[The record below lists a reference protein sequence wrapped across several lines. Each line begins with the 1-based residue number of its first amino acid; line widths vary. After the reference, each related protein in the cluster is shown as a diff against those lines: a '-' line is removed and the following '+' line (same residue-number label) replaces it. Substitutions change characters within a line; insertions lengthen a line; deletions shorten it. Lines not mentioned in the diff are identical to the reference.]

1 MSKDNLSPE
10 LQTMV
15 ERRYPEDW
23 SEIDT
28 RAVDTVRV
36 LAADAVQECG
46 SGHPGTAM
54 SLAPLAYTLYQRVIN
69 HDPADVHWAGRD
81 RFVLSVGHS
90 SLTQYI
96 QLYLGGFGLEMDDL
110 EQLRTWGSR
119 TPGHPEV
126 HHTDGVE
133 ITTGPLGQGLAS
145 SVGMAMAARKERG
158 LFDPEAPAGESPFDH
173 YVYTLASDGDLQ
185 EGVTA
190 EASSLAGT
198 QKLGNLIVFWD
209 DNRISIEDDTN
220 IAFNEDVVARYEA
233 YGWHVQTVESGEDVV
248 AIEEAVKAAQAET
261 ERPSFIRVKT
271 VIGYP
276 APNKMNTGGVHGA
289 ALGDDEVAATK
300 EVLGFDPERS
310 FHIDD
315 DVIAHTRKLRERG
328 AEKHAAWQKKFDEW
342 AAANPENKALF
353 DRMLARELPQDF
365 DAELPVW
372 EPGESLATRKASE
385 ATIQALAASL
395 PEMWGGSAD
404 LAGSNNT
411 VIKGADSFGPTAIT
425 TDMWSAQ
432 PYGRNLHFGI
442 REHAMSAIM
451 NGIALHGNTRVY
463 GGTFLIFS
471 EYQYPAVRLGSLM
484 STDTYYVWTHD
495 SIGLGEDGPTHQPV
509 ETLSALRAI
518 PNLSVI
524 RPADANE
531 TAQAWA
537 AALEYKAA
545 PKGLALSRQGLP
557 VLEGTK
563 EKAHD
568 GVRRGAYVLVEES
581 KETPDVILLAT
592 GSEVQLAVAAAKEL
606 EATGTATR
614 VVSAPCLEWFDEQ
627 DDAYRESVL
636 PSEVQARVSIEAGIA
651 MPWHKYTGSFGRTI
665 SIEHYGA
672 SAPAGELFEKFGFTT
687 TAVVEA
693 AQESLAASQK

>member
-1 MSKDNLSPE
+1 MSKDNLSPD
-10 LQTMV
+10 LQAMV
-15 ERRYPEDW
+15 ERRYPDDW
-23 SEIDT
+23 TDT
-28 RAVDTVRV
+28 DNRAVDTVRV
-36 LAADAVQECG
+36 LAADAVQNCG

-69 HDPADVHWAGRD
+69 HDPNDVNWAGRD

-90 SLTQYI
+90 SLTLYI
-96 QLYLGGFGLEMDDL
+96 QLFLGGFGLEMKDL
-110 EQLRTWGSR
+110 EQLRTWGSL

-158 LFDPEAPAGESPFDH
+158 LFDPEAPVGQSPFDH
-173 YVYTLASDGDLQ
+173 YVYTIASDGDLQ

-220 IAFNEDVVARYEA
+220 IAFNEDVAARYEA

-248 AIEEAVKAAQAET
+248 AIEEAVRNAQQET

-276 APNKMNTGGVHGA
+276 APTKMNTGGVHGA

-300 EVLGFDPERS
+300 EVLGFDPEKT

-315 DVIAHTRKLRERG
+315 EVLAHTRKLRERG
-328 AEKHAAWQKKFDEW
+328 AEKHAQWQEKFDAW
-342 AAANPENKALF
+342 AADNAENKALF
-353 DRMLARELPQDF
+353 DRMSARELPENF

-372 EPGESLATRKASE
+372 EPGDAIATRKASE
-385 ATIQALAASL
+385 ATIQALAAAL

-411 VIKGADSFGPTAIT
+411 VIKGADSFGPENIT
-425 TDMWSAQ
+425 TNKWSAQ

-537 AALEYKAA
+537 AAMEYKAA
-545 PKGLALSRQGLP
+545 PKGLALSRQNLP
-557 VLEGTK
+557 ILEGTK
-563 EKAHD
+563 EKARD
-568 GVRRGAYVLVEES
+568 GVRRGAYTLVAGS
-581 KETPDVILLAT
+581 KDEPDVILLAT
-592 GSEVQLAVAAAKEL
+592 GSEVQLAVEAAQQL
-606 EATGTATR
+606 ESEGTAAR

-627 DDAYRESVL
+627 DAEYRESVL
-636 PSEVQARVSIEAGIA
+636 PNSVRARVSVEAGLA
-651 MPWHKYTGSFGRTI
+651 QSWHKYTGTFGRNV
-665 SIEHYGA
+665 SLEHYGA
-672 SAPAGELFEKFGFTT
+672 SAPGDELFEKFGFTSA
-687 TAVVEA
+687 AVADAARESIAEA
-693 AQESLAASQK
+693 QS